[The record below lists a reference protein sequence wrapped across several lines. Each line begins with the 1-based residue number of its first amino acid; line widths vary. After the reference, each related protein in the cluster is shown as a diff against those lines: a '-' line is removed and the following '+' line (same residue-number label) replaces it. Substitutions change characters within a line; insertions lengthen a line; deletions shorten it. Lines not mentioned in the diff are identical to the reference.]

1 MIKFLSSQDIE
12 DAAEAFLKKYHP
24 ERSLPIPIE
33 EILDLK
39 LGINIIPIP
48 GLFNLHSIDA
58 FLSSDLT
65 GLYID
70 HDHLEYRYSRA
81 RYSLAHEA
89 GHLIL
94 HGNYLAGLKI
104 DSLEI
109 WKEIVLG
116 KGTGHAMME
125 TQANMFASFLLM
137 PQDHIEREFEKI
149 KAELK
154 AHPFFNQAKFL
165 AEDITLAPFIAGKI
179 GRIFDVSEEAVQY
192 RLINWVNFRRR

>member
-1 MIKFLSSQDIE
+1 MIKFLSPQDIE
-12 DAAEAFLKKYHP
+12 DAAESFLKKHHP
-24 ERSLPIPIE
+24 ARSLSIPIE

-89 GHLIL
+89 GHLTL
-94 HGNYLAGLKI
+94 HGRYLAELKM
-104 DSLEI
+104 DSLET

-125 TQANMFASFLLM
+125 TQANMFAGFLLM
-137 PQDHIEREFEKI
+137 PKDHLEKEFEKV

-154 AHPFFNQAKFL
+154 ANAFFNQAKFL
-165 AEDITLAPFIAGKI
+165 VDDVTLASFVAGKI
-179 GRIFDVSEEAVQY
+179 GRVFDVSEEAAQY
-192 RLINWVNFRRR
+192 RLINWVNSRQR

>member
-1 MIKFLSSQDIE
+1 MIKFLTIDAIE
-12 DAAEAFLKKYHP
+12 DVAESFLRKHHP

-89 GHLIL
+89 GHLVL
-94 HGNYLAGLKI
+94 HGNYLADLKI
-104 DSLEI
+104 NSLEI
-109 WKEIVLG
+109 WKEIVMG
-116 KGTGHAMME
+116 KGTGHSMME

-137 PQDHIEREFEKI
+137 PSDHLEREFSKM
-149 KAELK
+149 KTELK
-154 AHPFFNQAKFL
+154 SDPFFNQANFL
-165 AEDITLAPFIAGKI
+165 MDDLTLAPFVAGKI
-179 GRIFDVSEEAVQY
+179 GRIFDVSEEAAQY
-192 RLINWVNFRRR
+192 RLINWINRR